1 MTLKDTILNVENV
14 SNIILFC
21 TLISE
26 GIEVK

>member
-1 MTLKDTILNVENV
+1 MTLKGTILNVENV
-14 SNIILFC
+14 SNIILYC